1 MDNISE
7 NIDKLTIKA
16 IQNELELI
24 NNINK
29 EIAVNQSI
37 NREMKRHNNECIIS
51 NIEKEMK
58 AFTEIIQSH
67 IQELN
72 GYNTNI
78 K

>member
-1 MDNISE
+1 MDDISE

-29 EIAVNQSI
+29 EIEVNANI
-37 NREMKRHNNECIIS
+37 NREIKRHNNECVIS

-58 AFTEIIQSH
+58 AFTEIIQAH

-72 GYNTNI
+72 GYNNNI